1 MTMMRPF
8 RLIILHFSH
17 IGFTEGLT
25 FMIFTSFCS
34 ARFIAVPLAFYLL
47 GAPGDAPLGEIV
59 GGNFHRYLIA
69 GQDADVVHAQ
79 LAGDMRQDDMPAG
92 QPHLELGIWQCFY
105 YLALDLNDI
114 LL

>member
-1 MTMMRPF
+1 
-8 RLIILHFSH
+8 
-17 IGFTEGLT
+17 
-25 FMIFTSFCS
+25 MIFTSFCS

-79 LAGDMRQDDMPAG
+79 LAGDMRQDDVAVADINPERRVG
-92 QPHLELGIWQCFY
+92 QGFDDR
-105 YLALDLNDI
+105 ALKLDHI
-114 LL
+114 VFRQIQ